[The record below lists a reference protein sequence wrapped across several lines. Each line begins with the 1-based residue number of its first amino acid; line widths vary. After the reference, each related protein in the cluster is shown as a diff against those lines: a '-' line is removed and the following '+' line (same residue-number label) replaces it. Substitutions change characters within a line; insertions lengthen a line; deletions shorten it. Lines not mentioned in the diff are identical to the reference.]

1 MAHDHDHDHDH
12 EHGHGHDHH
21 HDHGHDH
28 AHPAQRDHDAG
39 PASPYEVLEEAIR
52 SLLVEKGVLTAQEI
66 AAQIDLMDSRSPAL
80 GARVIAKAWR
90 DPAFKERLLA
100 DTRSALM
107 ELGIDIGTLA
117 EFRTVENKPG
127 LHNVVVCTLC
137 SCYPKL
143 LLGIPPAWYKS
154 VAYRSRTVSDPRGVL
169 REFGVDL
176 PDSVRVI
183 VHDSTADLRYL
194 VLPERPAGTDGW
206 DEEALAA
213 LVTRDAMIGTHV
225 PRVAAAGG

>member
-12 EHGHGHDHH
+12 ENGHDHH
-21 HDHGHDH
+21 HDHGHSH
-28 AHPAQRDHDAG
+28 AHPAQRDHDAS

-176 PDSVRVI
+176 PDNVRVI